1 MARRVTLFHADGC
14 HLCERARE
22 VIEAARAE
30 VGFDLELVDI
40 GGDPE
45 LEARYR
51 ERLPVVEID
60 GEAAFTFFV
69 TPEALRAALA
79 RPASVPSPAP
89 GGD

>member
-1 MARRVTLFHADGC
+1 MTRRVTLYHAEGC

-22 VIEAARAE
+22 VVEGARE
-30 VGFDLELVDI
+30 ELGITLELVDI

-69 TPEALRAALA
+69 TPAALRAALL
-79 RPASVPSPAP
+79 
-89 GGD
+89 